1 VEGRATSKSFEL
13 VVSKFAATEL
23 FVRRQ
28 ENCDASVGESDL
40 LKETFGGA
48 GLAN

>member
-1 VEGRATSKSFEL
+1 VKGRDKCKSFEL

-28 ENCDASVGESDL
+28 ENSDAAVGGSDL